1 MSQLIERWTKLI
13 PPFFNSSAQCNDQ
26 HKVNAQ
32 NLFVKWIAAT
42 IIESVPG
49 YQPECQSY
57 VGHAEQIRGLRSM
70 KISTAKKKFFFKVK
84 VIILNYHI
92 NPPKTSHYDF

>member
-1 MSQLIERWTKLI
+1 MSQLIEGWTKLV

-49 YQPECQSY
+49 DTSQS
-57 VGHAEQIRGLRSM
+57 ARAI
-70 KISTAKKKFFFKVK
+70 
-84 VIILNYHI
+84 
-92 NPPKTSHYDF
+92 

>member
-13 PPFFNSSAQCNDQ
+13 PPFFNSSAQYNDQ

-49 YQPECQSY
+49 DTGQS
-57 VGHAEQIRGLRSM
+57 ARAM
-70 KISTAKKKFFFKVK
+70 
-84 VIILNYHI
+84 
-92 NPPKTSHYDF
+92 